1 MNRLSPILFAAALL
15 APAGLALAAPP
26 EPGPDAPQRDQPRLE
41 QARQQFQEMRAKV
54 EQLQQEVRR
63 LRAQLDDRRAQQ
75 GPGPQAGPPQGA
87 RGPARQLQV
96 ERRARLRS
104 DAGPQGLRLGPPEG
118 RGPQDGPAMDERA
131 QHMRQMGLKLRECCQ
146 CAGQALREGRFEEAA
161 KCAKQAAELKGKMA
175 RMREEWAG
183 QGGADRPRGP
193 AMRGPDGRGGPGMR
207 GPAMRGPEG
216 RGGPGMR
223 GQGPRGPEGRAPGM
237 RAGGGDV
244 QDRLARLEQ
253 RMERIE
259 NVLRKLVE
267 SRRTDRD

>member
-15 APAGLALAAPP
+15 APAGLSLAAPP
-26 EPGPDAPQRDQPRLE
+26 EPGPDAPQRDLPRLE

-63 LRAQLDDRRAQQ
+63 LRAQLDDRRAQRN
-75 GPGPQAGPPQGA
+75 PAPQAGAPQGA
-87 RGPARQLQV
+87 RGPSAQQQV
-96 ERRARLRS
+96 ERRARLRL
-104 DAGPQGLRLGPPEG
+104 DAGPQGGRMGPPEG
-118 RGPQDGPAMDERA
+118 RGPQGGPAMDERA
-131 QHMRQMGLKLRECCQ
+131 QHMRQMGLKLRECCE

-183 QGGADRPRGP
+183 QGGPG
-193 AMRGPDGRGGPGMR
+193 MRGPEGRRGPGMR
-207 GPAMRGPEG
+207 GPGMRGPEG

-223 GQGPRGPEGRAPGM
+223 GQGPRGPDGRGPGM

-244 QDRLARLEQ
+244 QDRLARIEQ

-259 NVLRKLVE
+259 NVIRKLVE
-267 SRRTDRD
+267 SRRADRD